1 MFHGDISPQTAIGL
15 KELQN
20 RIKAAGIPPSKLDET
35 LNIASW
41 NVREFGKKP
50 RRKESLHFIAE
61 VIGQFDVVCIVELR
75 DNLEELQTVLQYLG
89 PTWRT
94 IFSDYDLDAGGNRE
108 RLAFVY
114 DERAVRPTGLA
125 AEAGAPREKNAAGEY
140 VSKITFW
147 RSPFLVSFQAGNF
160 DFILLS
166 AHIRWGDTEASRAK
180 ELSLLAE
187 WVHKRVDERCGWDKD
202 IIVMGDFNIPSL
214 ESPLYKAVCSEG
226 LEMVDALAKQDVG
239 SNLEK
244 NKRYDQILHYRT
256 FTSAFTES
264 GGVLDFFINEES
276 IPKLY
281 VEDPPTKRA
290 FTDEMSDHLPIWV
303 QLKTD
308 TDAERLDQIIAK
320 SKPARAVATA
330 GGGR

>member
-20 RIKAAGIPPSKLDET
+20 RIQAAGIPPSKLDET
-35 LNIASW
+35 LNLASW
-41 NVREFGKKP
+41 NIREFGKK
-50 RRKESLHFIAE
+50 RRRPESLHYIAE
-61 VIGQFDVVCIVELR
+61 IIGQFDIVCIVELR
-75 DNLEELQTVLQYLG
+75 DSLEELQTVLQYLG
-89 PTWRT
+89 PTWRA

-125 AEAGAPREKNAAGEY
+125 AEAGAPREKNSAGEY

-147 RSPFLVSFQAGNF
+147 RSPYVVSFQAGDF

-166 AHIRWGDTEASRAK
+166 AHIRWGDAQASRAK

-187 WVHKRVDERCGWDKD
+187 WVKKRVNEKSGWDKD

-214 ESPLYKAVCSEG
+214 ESPLYEAVSSQG
-226 LEMVDALAKQDVG
+226 LEMVDALARQDLG

-256 FTSAFTES
+256 FTTAFTEA
-264 GGVLDFFINEES
+264 GGVLDFFIDEGS

-281 VEDPPTKRA
+281 EENPPAKQA
-290 FTDEMSDHLPIWV
+290 FTYEMSDHLPIWV
-303 QLKTD
+303 QLRTD
-308 TDAERLDQIIAK
+308 TDAERLDQIIAR
-320 SKPARAVATA
+320 SKVSAVGA
-330 GGGR
+330 GG

>member
-1 MFHGDISPQTAIGL
+1 MFHGSISPQTALGL
-15 KELQN
+15 KELQK
-20 RIKAAGIPPSKLDET
+20 RITAAAIPPSKLDET

-41 NVREFGKKP
+41 NIREFGKDA
-50 RRKESLHFIAE
+50 RRPESLHFIAE
-61 VIGQFDVVCIVELR
+61 VIGQFDIVCMVELR
-75 DNLEELQTVLQYLG
+75 DNLAELQTVLQYLG
-89 PTWRT
+89 PTWRA
-94 IFSDYDLDAGGNRE
+94 IFSDYDFDGGGNRE

-125 AEAGAPREKNAAGEY
+125 AEAGAPRKKNAEGEY
-140 VSKITFW
+140 VSAITFW

-166 AHIRWGDTEASRAK
+166 AHIRWGNSEAARK
-180 ELSLLAE
+180 RELSMLAE
-187 WVHKRVDERCGWDKD
+187 WIHERVNEKSGWDKD

-214 ESPLYKAVCSEG
+214 DSPLYEAVCSKG
-226 LEMVDALAKQDVG
+226 LEMVDALAQKDIG

-256 FTSAFTES
+256 FTTAFTSS
-264 GGVLDFFINEES
+264 GGVLDFFIDEEL

-281 VEDPPTKRA
+281 VEDPPDKDR
-290 FTDEMSDHLPIWV
+290 FTYEMSDHLPIWV

-308 TDAERLDQIIAK
+308 TDTERLDQIIAR
-320 SKPARAVATA
+320 STTA
-330 GGGR
+330 EVIAA